1 MLFAFDKY
9 HISTFTI
16 KWLTFVNSWISSRYF
31 DGNPVPHLL
40 FFCFVFM
47 FLWFCFFVF
56 CFLFFG
62 FVMFF
67 GVFFFAVFVVV
78 FRCMSSFSVFSPML
92 PASFDC
98 PYLIAPS
105 VFSNVYLDK
114 EKNLLFLIIYFYSEN
129 KMSVNNNYKYTI
141 PECIPILH
149 RTDCSGLW
157 RILNILTE
165 SRMDNAILEISLIW
179 SVPLRIG
186 NPDTTIY
193 ASPIVSTCRECIY
206 DRLCSY
212 MMLNRVMITYNFIG
226 DSSSVNMRAK
236 VNLMFL
242 ISDAPSIWM
251 TYINAM
257 TSICWYSRQNM
268 LIYYRDQFVIC
279 ST

>member
-1 MLFAFDKY
+1 M
-9 HISTFTI
+9 
-16 KWLTFVNSWISSRYF
+16 
-31 DGNPVPHLL
+31 P
-40 FFCFVFM
+40 
-47 FLWFCFFVF
+47 
-56 CFLFFG
+56 
-62 FVMFF
+62 
-67 GVFFFAVFVVV
+67 
-78 FRCMSSFSVFSPML
+78 
-92 PASFDC
+92 SFDC

-105 VFSNVYLDK
+105 VFSNDYLDK

-206 DRLCSY
+206 DRLYSY
-212 MMLNRVMITYNFIG
+212 MMLNHVMITYSFIG
-226 DSSSVNMRAK
+226 DSSSVKMCAK
-236 VNLMFL
+236 VNLVFL
-242 ISDAPSIWM
+242 ISASPSIWM
-251 TYINAM
+251 TYINGM

-279 ST
+279 NT